1 MSIGPDARRWF
12 LSKYGASKNKTYA
25 SKYYLP
31 EESWPKKHVWW
42 VRIPSHALDPKSYEY
57 VNILCQVAPFKND
70 FHYLLVPVEYLLEH
84 FEKFHKIAGKMDMY
98 LSAEPDTL
106 FMEIRGVGNLDFSK
120 SVVPG

>member
-12 LSKYGASKNKTYA
+12 LSKYGKTNNKIYT

-42 VRIPSHALDPKSYEY
+42 PKIPIIAIDKNNFTH
-57 VNILCQVAPFKND
+57 VNLICEVAPGKNEFYYFK
-70 FHYLLVPVEYLLEH
+70 VPVDFLNEH
-84 FEKFHKIAGKMDMY
+84 LDRFDRVNDTIHLY

-106 FMEIRGVGNLDFSK
+106 FREIRGKGNLDFS
-120 SVVPG
+120 PFLIN